1 MTANANGGL
10 ISNAALQ
17 GGNQGHCLH
26 IQYKCACGMFLYG
39 KLLFVIEG
47 IIACLGWGKLF
58 CAPLNGTKVAPQPNI
73 LPSLADFGY

>member
-1 MTANANGGL
+1 MLLFRVENKGTASIN
-10 ISNAALQ
+10 
-17 GGNQGHCLH
+17 
-26 IQYKCACGMFLYG
+26 KCACGMFLHR

-58 CAPLNGTKVAPQPNI
+58 CAPLNGTEVAPQPNI